1 MEQTEP
7 TTNTGAETEAE
18 IGAEAEAEASPA
30 KVAVLTVSDGVW
42 EGRREDLSGR
52 LAVQMLA
59 HWLDTNQITT
69 GVVPDEQHQIE
80 QALRQWADEGYDL
93 VVTSGG
99 TGISPTDV
107 TPQATLAVI
116 DYQVPGL
123 AELMRVTSFRKTPM
137 AALSRAVA
145 GVLGRTLIINLPGS
159 PKGVQECLEAIAPV
173 LPHAIE
179 QLRTGGG
186 HGKALFMRSR
196 RNIRAPH
203 MQE

>member
-1 MEQTEP
+1 
-7 TTNTGAETEAE
+7 
-18 IGAEAEAEASPA
+18 
-30 KVAVLTVSDGVW
+30 VLTVSDGVW

-52 LAVQMLA
+52 LAAQVLSQRLG
-59 HWLDTNQITT
+59 TNLITSR
-69 GVVPDEQHQIE
+69 VVPDERAQIE
-80 QALRQWADEGYDL
+80 ASLRQWAAEGYDL

-99 TGISPTDV
+99 TGISPRDV

-123 AELMRVTSFRKTPM
+123 AELMRSESLRKTPM

-159 PKGVQECLEAIAPV
+159 PKGVQECLEAIAPI

-179 QLRTGGG
+179 QLRTGAG
-186 HGKALFMRSR
+186 H
-196 RNIRAPH
+196 
-203 MQE
+203 